1 MKVANCN
8 EKDKKVEEADKDSEN
23 CESGK
28 KEKDSVGLAEHE
40 IVAITKQAI
49 KKHKKI
55 RREKK

>member
-8 EKDKKVEEADKDSEN
+8 EKDKKVEDKDPEN

>member
-8 EKDKKVEEADKDSEN
+8 EKEKKVEDKDPEN
-23 CESGK
+23 CEAGK